1 MRRYFFMVVCATLLC
16 VYTSVISAVSA
27 KLDLAKNL
35 NSFTTFQ
42 ADFSQKTIGST
53 GRSIQSAAGKV
64 WIKKPAGLRWQLITP
79 SQQLYVVNHQWM
91 WIYDADLMQ
100 ATVQHLTPS
109 TAFSP
114 ALLLSNNTEQWLHQF
129 VISYHEKKGLQV
141 FTLKS
146 RHSNAA
152 FTEIVLSFDRSVLVK
167 MEMVDRL
174 LQTTIFSFKNIK
186 LNGPLAPKLF
196 EFVPPA
202 GVDVVRQ

>member
-1 MRRYFFMVVCATLLC
+1 MRRCFFMVVSATLLF
-16 VYTSVISAVSA
+16 VYTSALSAVSA
-27 KLDLAKNL
+27 QFELAKNL

-53 GRSIQSAAGKV
+53 GRSMQTAAGKV

-79 SQQLYVVNHQWM
+79 SQQLYVVNHQLM
-91 WIYDADLMQ
+91 WIYDSDLMQ

-114 ALLLSNNTEQWLHQF
+114 ALLLSNNAEQWLHQF
-129 VISYHEKKGLQV
+129 LISYQEKNGVQV

-146 RHSNAA
+146 RQSDAA
-152 FTEIVLSFDRSVLVK
+152 FTEIVLSFNRSVLVK

-174 LQTTIFSFKNIK
+174 LQTTTFSFKNIK
-186 LNGPLAPKLF
+186 MNSPLAPKLF
-196 EFVPPA
+196 EFVPPT